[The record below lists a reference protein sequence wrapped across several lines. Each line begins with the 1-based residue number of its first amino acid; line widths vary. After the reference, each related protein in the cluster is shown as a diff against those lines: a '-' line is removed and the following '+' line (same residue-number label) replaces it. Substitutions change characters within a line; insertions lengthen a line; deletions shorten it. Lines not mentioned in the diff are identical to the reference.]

1 MNRCFQPSAADLESR
16 PTRASGLHMEAAPSS
31 TVFSGIL
38 EPERPRAALL
48 VLFGVSLVFWMLP
61 PPAARAVTLD
71 EAVQSALA
79 NSPTLQAAESRID
92 SARAMLRQARS
103 YYVPSVGVSAGY
115 SVSDNPIQAFMMQ
128 LNQRTLDMM
137 AQDFDPNNPDTTDN
151 LRLSLGA
158 QWRVF
163 DRQRDAG
170 RNMARFGAEASAA
183 AFAAARNQLVHE
195 ITRGFF
201 GVLQAKAFA
210 DVQAE
215 SVQSIEESLRIAR
228 ERFEA
233 GSAVRTDVLNLET
246 QLAQANE
253 DLIRARN
260 GLQLA
265 VAALN
270 AGIGTDLIS
279 ADTIQSP
286 GTAALEAP
294 PPQCTNPDAYEDRPE
309 LRAARLMRQVKE
321 MDVRKARGGYAPTVS
336 AFASYDL
343 DSDVSSDF
351 EGSYMAGVM
360 AEVNLFDGARTR
372 AAVQAAQAELEA
384 ARADEEQARLNLRL
398 DLQQAFLGAQ
408 EAWER
413 LNVTRKSLETAKE
426 AQRIIQ
432 EQYQQ
437 GAADIAL
444 LLQTQVGV
452 TAMQTRSVAAQYDY
466 LTALSNL
473 KRAKGELGSSQ

>member
-1 MNRCFQPSAADLESR
+1 MKYAL
-16 PTRASGLHMEAAPSS
+16 ASSLA
-31 TVFSGIL
+31 V
-38 EPERPRAALL
+38 LL
-48 VLFGVSLVFWMLP
+48 LGGT
-61 PPAARAVTLD
+61 AARAASLD
-71 EAVQSALA
+71 EAVQAALA
-79 NSPTLQAAESRID
+79 NSPTLHAAEARIG
-92 SARAMLRQARS
+92 SARALLRQAQS
-103 YYVPSVGVSAGY
+103 YYLPSVGLSATY
-115 SVSDNPIQAFMMQ
+115 AASDNPIQSFMMQ
-128 LNQRTLDMM
+128 LNQRQLNMM
-137 AQDFDPNNPDTTDN
+137 DPAFNPNEPDDTDN

-170 RNMARFGAEASAA
+170 RNMARFGAEASAEM
-183 AFAAARNQLVHE
+183 FAAARNQLVHE

-201 GVLQAKAFA
+201 GVLQARAFA
-210 DVQAE
+210 AVQAE
-215 SVQSIEESLRIAR
+215 SVKSIEESLRIAR

-270 AGIGTDLIS
+270 AGIGAELVS
-279 ADTIQSP
+279 ADSIQSP

-294 PPQCTNPDAYEDRPE
+294 PPQCTNPEAYEDRPE
-309 LRAARLMRQVKE
+309 LRAARLMRRVKE
-321 MDVRKARGGYAPTVS
+321 MDVRKARGGYAPTAS

-351 EGSYMAGVM
+351 EGSYVAGVM
-360 AEVNLFDGARTR
+360 VEINLFDGARTR
-372 AAVQAAQAELEA
+372 AAVQAAQAELDA

-413 LNVTRKSLETAKE
+413 LNVVRKSLETARE
-426 AQRIIQ
+426 AQRIVQ

-473 KRAKGELGSSQ
+473 KRAKGELGNSQDSESSIQDSESNPQSF

>member
-1 MNRCFQPSAADLESR
+1 MKPSI
-16 PTRASGLHMEAAPSS
+16 P
-31 TVFSGIL
+31 
-38 EPERPRAALL
+38 
-48 VLFGVSLVFWMLP
+48 SLV
-61 PPAARAVTLD
+61 AAAILAASATSAGAATLD
-71 EAVQSALA
+71 QAVSAALA
-79 NSPTLQAAESRID
+79 NSPSLQAAEARIA
-92 SARAMLRQARS
+92 SARASIRQAKS
-103 YYVPSVGVSAGY
+103 FFYPSLGLSAAY
-115 SVSDNPIQAFMMQ
+115 SASDNPIQSFMMQ
-128 LNQRTLDMM
+128 LNQRTLNM
-137 AQDFDPNNPDTTDN
+137 QDPAFNPNDPDDTDN

-158 QWRVF
+158 QWRLF

-170 RNMARFGAEASAA
+170 LAMARFGADASAE

-201 GVLQAKAFA
+201 AVLQAKAFA
-210 DVQAE
+210 EVQAD
-215 SVQSIEESLRIAR
+215 SVKSIAESLRIAR
-228 ERFEA
+228 ERFDA
-233 GSAVRTDVLNLET
+233 GGAVRTDVLNLET

-260 GLQLA
+260 GLLLA

-270 AGIGTDLIS
+270 AGIGAELVS
-279 ADTIQSP
+279 ADSIQSP

-294 PPQCTNPDAYEDRPE
+294 PPQCTDPDAFQNRPE
-309 LRAARLMRQVKE
+309 LRAARLMRRVKE
-321 MDVRKARGGYAPTVS
+321 MDLAKARGAYAPTLG
-336 AFASYDL
+336 AFASYDF
-343 DSDVSSDF
+343 DGDGSSDF
-351 EGSYMAGVM
+351 DDSYLAGVV

-372 AAVQAAQAELEA
+372 AAVQAAQAELA
-384 ARADEEQARLNLRL
+384 AAKADEEHARLNLRL

-413 LNVTRKSLETAKE
+413 LNVVRKSLETARE
-426 AQRIIQ
+426 ALRIVQ

-437 GAADIAL
+437 GAADVAL

-473 KRAKGELGSSQ
+473 KRAKGELAENPAH

>member
-1 MNRCFQPSAADLESR
+1 MKYAL
-16 PTRASGLHMEAAPSS
+16 ASSLA
-31 TVFSGIL
+31 V
-38 EPERPRAALL
+38 LL
-48 VLFGVSLVFWMLP
+48 LGGT
-61 PPAARAVTLD
+61 AARAASLD
-71 EAVQSALA
+71 EAVQAALA
-79 NSPTLQAAESRID
+79 NSPTLHAAEARIG
-92 SARAMLRQARS
+92 SARAMLRQAQS
-103 YYVPSVGVSAGY
+103 YYLPSVGLSATY
-115 SVSDNPIQAFMMQ
+115 AASDNPIQSFMMQ
-128 LNQRTLDMM
+128 LNQRQLNMM
-137 AQDFDPNNPDTTDN
+137 DPAFNPNEPDDTDN

-170 RNMARFGAEASAA
+170 RNMARFGAEASAEM
-183 AFAAARNQLVHE
+183 FAAARNQLVHE

-201 GVLQAKAFA
+201 GVLQARAFA
-210 DVQAE
+210 AVQAE
-215 SVQSIEESLRIAR
+215 SVKSIEESLRIAR

-270 AGIGTDLIS
+270 AGIGAELVS
-279 ADTIQSP
+279 ADSIQSP

-294 PPQCTNPDAYEDRPE
+294 PPQCTNPEAYEDRPE
-309 LRAARLMRQVKE
+309 LRAARLMRRVKE
-321 MDVRKARGGYAPTVS
+321 MDVRKARGGYAPTAS

-351 EGSYMAGVM
+351 EGSYVAGVM
-360 AEVNLFDGARTR
+360 VEINLFDGARTR
-372 AAVQAAQAELEA
+372 AAVQAAQAELDA

-413 LNVTRKSLETAKE
+413 LNVVRKSLETARE
-426 AQRIIQ
+426 AQRIVQ

-473 KRAKGELGSSQ
+473 KRAKGELVNSQDSESSIQDSESNPQSF